1 MSAADEAWQLM
12 DGLWLAARHRAAV
25 VAAEFGLSPP
35 QVLALRH
42 LDLDGGMPMNSLAA
56 QLRCDNSNVTGI
68 IDRLEDR
75 GLVERR
81 PALHDRRVK
90 HLALTD
96 EGRSLRARIDRRMAE
111 APEVLARL
119 SAADQRTLRD
129 VLRRA
134 LDRQV

>member
-1 MSAADEAWQLM
+1 M

-25 VAAEFGLSPP
+25 IAAEFGLSPP

-81 PALHDRRVK
+81 AALHDRRVK

-96 EGRSLRARIDRRMAE
+96 EGRSLRARIDLRMAE
-111 APEVLARL
+111 APEALARL
-119 SAADQRTLRD
+119 SASDQRTLRD
-129 VLRRA
+129 ILRRA